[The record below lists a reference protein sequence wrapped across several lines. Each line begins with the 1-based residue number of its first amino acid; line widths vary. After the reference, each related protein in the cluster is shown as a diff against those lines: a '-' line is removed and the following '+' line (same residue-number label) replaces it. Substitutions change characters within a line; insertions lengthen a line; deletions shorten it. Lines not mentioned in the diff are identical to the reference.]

1 MATKRRYHSVQLHE
15 ETYRLVQKIQAEA
28 MLVAHRRGHSRRIS
42 LNEVIET
49 ALTTAPAFRRFL
61 KDD

>member
-15 ETYRLVQKIQAEA
+15 KTYKLVQKIQAKA
-28 MLVAHRRGHSRRIS
+28 MLVAHQRGRTRRIS